1 MADPGF
7 WRRFSIAVH
16 ADEEAKAPGAN
27 KDAVLFSDTWLK
39 RQEQKSRRTRI
50 FGFLIAISIIIVAC
64 AIAIVIWYFK
74 QRNWLQS

>member
-27 KDAVLFSDTWLK
+27 KDAVLFSYASLLFPYFASSLPMTTLHLDK
-39 RQEQKSRRTRI
+39 
-50 FGFLIAISIIIVAC
+50 IAKKNITPE
-64 AIAIVIWYFK
+64 
-74 QRNWLQS
+74 RL